1 MGFIHIFER
10 KGEEY
15 VEYMEALK
23 KAKKATEMA
32 GEAMD
37 ILCDLTEEM
46 EDQYGDENYGERR
59 GGSMR
64 GSMRGGYNR
73 AGWDEMDGA
82 YSRRGRRMR

>member
-1 MGFIHIFER
+1 
-10 KGEEY
+10 
-15 VEYMEALK
+15 
-23 KAKKATEMA
+23 
-32 GEAMD
+32 
-37 ILCDLTEEM
+37 M
-46 EDQYGDENYGERR
+46 EDQYGDENYSERR